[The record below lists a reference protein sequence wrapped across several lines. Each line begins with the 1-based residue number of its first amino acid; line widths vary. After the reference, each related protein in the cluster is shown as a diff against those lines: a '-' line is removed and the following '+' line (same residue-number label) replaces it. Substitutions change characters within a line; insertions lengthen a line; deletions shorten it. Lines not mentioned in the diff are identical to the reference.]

1 MTITNTHILRLATKL
16 DPSVSK
22 KVTGSIPATSAVTI
36 AAIIII
42 KIESNFN
49 TNPITTIRIPNNFN
63 NSILFHSLFHISYRN
78 LHSKLYHILQEKQK
92 KWIIDPFTTLLY
104 KLLIHFYRRFFPLLL
119 V

>member
-42 KIESNFN
+42 KIESSFN

-63 NSILFHSLFHISYRN
+63 NSIIFHSLFHISYRN

-92 KWIIDPFTTLLY
+92 NGS
-104 KLLIHFYRRFFPLLL
+104 LIHLQH
-119 V
+119 